1 MDEQP
6 DFNRFDALGKYLK
19 ISLFRLEGAVLV
31 PNPLNNPPR
40 LKKLVLGM
48 TLHFPQV
55 LEVVMG

>member
-1 MDEQP
+1 
-6 DFNRFDALGKYLK
+6 
-19 ISLFRLEGAVLV
+19 LFRLEGAVLF
-31 PNPLNNPPR
+31 PNPLNHPSR